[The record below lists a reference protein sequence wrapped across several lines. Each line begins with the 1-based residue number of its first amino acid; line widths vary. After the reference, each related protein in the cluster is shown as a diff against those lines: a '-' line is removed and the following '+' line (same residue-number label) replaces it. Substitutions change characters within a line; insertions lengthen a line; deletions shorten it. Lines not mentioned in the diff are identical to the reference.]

1 MTSRTESGGSAEAGG
16 SNAGARAEAGKAAL
30 GYEQARDEL
39 IEVVRRL
46 ETGGTTL
53 EESLAL
59 WERGEE
65 LAKVCRRW
73 LDGAR
78 ARLDAA
84 LAEDV
89 EQDVSRA
96 DVSDASDLTG
106 AVGGGG
112 NGTDAGAGA
121 ERDAGRDRWA

>member
-1 MTSRTESGGSAEAGG
+1 MTDDDGTTAAAGTG
-16 SNAGARAEAGKAAL
+16 TL

-46 ETGGTTL
+46 EAGGTTL

-65 LAKVCRRW
+65 LAKVCRHW
-73 LDGAR
+73 LEGAR

-84 LAEDV
+84 LARPQED
-89 EQDVSRA
+89 E
-96 DVSDASDLTG
+96 
-106 AVGGGG
+106 
-112 NGTDAGAGA
+112 
-121 ERDAGRDRWA
+121 

>member
-1 MTSRTESGGSAEAGG
+1 MTAGTDD
-16 SNAGARAEAGKAAL
+16 ETTL

-46 ETGGTTL
+46 EAGGTTL

-65 LAKVCRRW
+65 LAKVCRHW
-73 LDGAR
+73 LEGAR

-84 LAEDV
+84 LTGSSGPSDSSASPDED
-89 EQDVSRA
+89 A
-96 DVSDASDLTG
+96 P
-106 AVGGGG
+106 
-112 NGTDAGAGA
+112 
-121 ERDAGRDRWA
+121 GR

>member
-1 MTSRTESGGSAEAGG
+1 MTDDDGTT
-16 SNAGARAEAGKAAL
+16 AAAATGTL

-46 ETGGTTL
+46 EAGGTTL

-65 LAKVCRRW
+65 LAKVCRHW
-73 LDGAR
+73 LEGAR

-84 LAEDV
+84 LARPQVDDD
-89 EQDVSRA
+89 Q
-96 DVSDASDLTG
+96 G
-106 AVGGGG
+106 
-112 NGTDAGAGA
+112 
-121 ERDAGRDRWA
+121 

>member
-1 MTSRTESGGSAEAGG
+1 MT
-16 SNAGARAEAGKAAL
+16 GKVEEAL

-46 ETGGTTL
+46 EAGGTTL

-84 LAEDV
+84 LAEEEAGDGR
-89 EQDVSRA
+89 EE
-96 DVSDASDLTG
+96 
-106 AVGGGG
+106 GG
-112 NGTDAGAGA
+112 D
-121 ERDAGRDRWA
+121 D

>member
-1 MTSRTESGGSAEAGG
+1 MTDDATT
-16 SNAGARAEAGKAAL
+16 AAAATDTL

-46 ETGGTTL
+46 EAGGTTL

-73 LDGAR
+73 LEGAR
-78 ARLDAA
+78 ARLDEA
-84 LAEDV
+84 LAQPGKD
-89 EQDVSRA
+89 QHD
-96 DVSDASDLTG
+96 
-106 AVGGGG
+106 
-112 NGTDAGAGA
+112 DAG
-121 ERDAGRDRWA
+121 

>member
-1 MTSRTESGGSAEAGG
+1 MTSKVDE
-16 SNAGARAEAGKAAL
+16 AL

-46 ETGGTTL
+46 EAGGTTL

-73 LDGAR
+73 LEGAR

-84 LAEDV
+84 LAE
-89 EQDVSRA
+89 EEAREGEE
-96 DVSDASDLTG
+96 TG
-106 AVGGGG
+106 GTGGTGG
-112 NGTDAGAGA
+112 TRGTAEDAGS
-121 ERDAGRDRWA
+121 R